1 MSTLLGV
8 PAQRRQLGNKDVG
21 AFMMPLMTLEEE
33 ETLKLGCLPP
43 HLMVPLP
50 PERKHEEGPEQRV
63 LL

>member
-1 MSTLLGV
+1 
-8 PAQRRQLGNKDVG
+8 
-21 AFMMPLMTLEEE
+21 MMPLMTLEEE